1 MQSNKNKS
9 KYQNFLTLKTLFELL
24 NLIEY
29 NSMTCKIHYFNTLY
43 AYFLLCIC
51 TAFFISF
58 FENFTA
64 FFECKNTYFD
74 VFVSF
79 SNLLC

>member
-29 NSMTCKIHYFNTLY
+29 NSMTCKMRCFKTLY
-43 AYFLLCIC
+43 AYFSLCIC

-58 FENFTA
+58 FDYFTV
-64 FFECKNTYFD
+64 FFERKNAYFD
-74 VFVSF
+74 AFCILF
-79 SNLLC
+79 